1 MELYKSIC
9 VCSSDWRT
17 ASKTTKQK
25 VKYIFN
31 WVFQLWHNFLLQPLE
46 LIFKCFTSPTQG
58 KYAWTGLDKVEA
70 AFLNDFRLS
79 RGYCMAW
86 VIEFAWRCSLQIE
99 ETQKYF
105 CHRFIHTKIKQ
116 YSFFATGIKPIEF
129 VGADSQRNERQTDM
143 MEHFWVYA
151 SNPKQW
157 VTRHWNLS
165 KIFVWFVNVLWRIT
179 VNFDL
184 MRWPSFH
191 LLWTLGIYWFPF
203 CLVCKCF

>member
-116 YSFFATGIKPIEF
+116 HSFFATGVKPIEF

-143 MEHFWVYA
+143 MDNRLNIFEFTHQILNNE
-151 SNPKQW
+151 SLGIETCPKS
-157 VTRHWNLS
+157 L
-165 KIFVWFVNVLWRIT
+165 
-179 VNFDL
+179 FDL
-184 MRWPSFH
+184 LMFCEESQ
-191 LLWTLGIYWFPF
+191 WTLI
-203 CLVCKCF
+203 